1 VQAGTTF
8 LTELDR
14 HLWVILSDPAQ
25 DDQKVVLVS
34 ITTLEPHKD
43 QACLI
48 PRGSH
53 PWVTHDSCVAYDFAR
68 MVKLAD
74 LFALKDSG
82 KIQLQEPLA
91 ATLLK
96 KIQQSTAQ
104 STRCPMRFAEV
115 LIDQGLLEC

>member
-1 VQAGTTF
+1 VQPGFTF

-25 DDQKVVLVS
+25 DDQNVVIVS

-68 MVKLAD
+68 TVKQAD

-82 KIQLQEPLA
+82 KIHLQEPLSEA
-91 ATLLK
+91 ILK
-96 KIQQSTAQ
+96 KIQQAAAD
-104 STRCPMRFAEV
+104 STRCPMRCADI
-115 LIDQGLLEC
+115 LIDQGLLNC